1 MATPNFI
8 HLFENSIFH
17 EINSS
22 YWGYPHLWG
31 GYTSFTMGPAL
42 FLSVCLEDLE
52 KIWFNDIV
60 FIAFVDFM
68 GLSDS

>member
-1 MATPNFI
+1 MATRNFI

-31 GYTSFTMGPAL
+31 DIPHLPWGPHF